1 MKFLVLLSVAA
12 VAYSSPV
19 PKDVS
24 VLKSVVG
31 SFVNCMNSDVN
42 LCIKEHAL
50 RATERLGTVR
60 KLNIFEGLT
69 ILNSNPKEARSLEPL
84 SFEPQIRNKEVTER
98 LWEKANDLLQNSE
111 LEVSFGGDDEEE
123 SRALDSAE
131 EGRGKKKK
139 KEIKNKLK
147 ILLPLMLLLKA
158 KAIALALFFLGVI
171 AISIWK
177 LAVIAKIAFI
187 AKVIAIIKA
196 LLAKKHEEHGGWAP
210 PVHDDH
216 GHGHGGWES
225 QGWGRSGKI
234 EAADM
239 AYAGYK
245 QQ

>member
-1 MKFLVLLSVAA
+1 MKFFLALLSLAV

-19 PKDVS
+19 PKDES

-84 SFEPQIRNKEVTER
+84 STEPQIRNKEVTER

-111 LEVSFGGDDEEE
+111 LEINFGGDDGEAR
-123 SRALDSAE
+123 SLDSAE
-131 EGRGKKKK
+131 EGRGKKKDMK
-139 KEIKNKLK
+139 KKIKMLM
-147 ILLPLMLLLKA
+147 PLVLLLKA
-158 KAIALALFFLGVI
+158 KLAALAVLFLGVI

-187 AKVIAIIKA
+187 AKIIAIIKA
-196 LLAKKHEEHGGWAP
+196 LLAKKHEEHGGWAA

-234 EAADM
+234 EGADM

>member
-1 MKFLVLLSVAA
+1 MKFFLVLLGLAA

-19 PKDVS
+19 PKEES

-60 KLNIFEGLT
+60 KLNIFEGLA

-84 SFEPQIRNKEVTER
+84 STEPQIRNKEVTER
-98 LWEKANDLLQNSE
+98 LWEKANDLLQNTE
-111 LEVSFGGDDEEE
+111 LEISFDADDDEE
-123 SRALDSAE
+123 SRALGDAD
-131 EGRGKKKK
+131 EGRGKKK
-139 KEIKNKLK
+139 EIKKKLK
-147 ILLPLMLLLKA
+147 MIVSLLALLKA
-158 KAIALALFFLGVI
+158 KLIALAVLFLGVI
-171 AISIWK
+171 AVSIWK
-177 LAVIAKIAFI
+177 IAVIAKIAFI

-210 PVHDDH
+210 PIHDDH
-216 GHGHGGWES
+216 GHGWES

-234 EAADM
+234 EGADM

-245 QQ
+245 HQ

>member
-1 MKFLVLLSVAA
+1 MKFFVVLLSVAG

-19 PKDVS
+19 PKDES

-69 ILNSNPKEARSLEPL
+69 ILNSNPKKARSLEPL
-84 SFEPQIRNKEVTER
+84 STDPQIRNKEVTER

-111 LEVSFGGDDEEE
+111 LEFSFGGDDEEE

-131 EGRGKKKK
+131 EGRGKKKEMK
-139 KEIKNKLK
+139 KKIKMLLLLK
-147 ILLPLMLLLKA
+147 LLLKA
-158 KAIALALFFLGVI
+158 KFIALSVLFLGII

-177 LAVIAKIAFI
+177 LAVMAKIAFI

-245 QQ
+245 QL

>member
-1 MKFLVLLSVAA
+1 MKFFLVLLSLAA

-19 PKDVS
+19 PKDDS

-84 SFEPQIRNKEVTER
+84 STEPQIRNKEVTER

-111 LEVSFGGDDEEE
+111 LEISFDGGDDEE
-123 SRALDSAE
+123 SRALGDAD
-131 EGRGKKKK
+131 EGRGKKKDIK
-139 KEIKNKLK
+139 KKLK
-147 ILLPLMLLLKA
+147 VLLPLLALLKA
-158 KAIALALFFLGVI
+158 KLFALSVLFLGII

-177 LAVIAKIAFI
+177 IALLAKIAFI
-187 AKVIAIIKA
+187 AKVLALIKA
-196 LLAKKHEEHGGWAP
+196 LLAKKHEEHSGWAP
-210 PVHDDH
+210 PVHDD
-216 GHGHGGWES
+216 HGHGGWES

-234 EAADM
+234 EGADM

-245 QQ
+245 QL

>member
-1 MKFLVLLSVAA
+1 MKFSLVLLSVAT

-19 PKDVS
+19 PKDES

-50 RATERLGTVR
+50 RATDRLGTVR
-60 KLNIFEGLT
+60 KLDIFEGLT
-69 ILNSNPKEARSLEPL
+69 ILNNNPKEARSLEAL
-84 SFEPQIRNKEVTER
+84 STDPQIRNKEVTER

-111 LEVSFGGDDEEE
+111 LEISFGSDDEE
-123 SRALDSAE
+123 SRALGDAE
-131 EGRGKKKK
+131 ESRGKKKDIK
-139 KEIKNKLK
+139 KKMKL
-147 ILLPLMLLLKA
+147 LMPLMHLLKA
-158 KAIALALFFLGVI
+158 KLGALAVLFLGVI

-177 LAVIAKIAFI
+177 LALMAKIAFI
-187 AKVIAIIKA
+187 AKIIAIIKA

-210 PVHDDH
+210 PIHEDH

-234 EAADM
+234 EGADM